1 MQLNYRILWFD
12 DQAQAIKPFVD
23 RVQSMIARLGFEPH
37 VDLRIITADVSEPLA
52 SLPPQTDVDLVLM
65 DYKLGGQHDGADLAQ
80 KLRVT
85 FRDTDFIFYS
95 SEPAAA
101 LRQLIFNKGI
111 DGVFCVS
118 RPNLSDR
125 ANGII
130 QGQLRRVLD
139 LNHMRGIVM
148 AATSDLDL
156 RIIDCLEVVQKILY
170 AGDQGAAG
178 YANEIAARISKS
190 MRSKADEIDDLG
202 KRGKLAKLLR
212 EPSFGALLRL
222 QLLQE
227 EISKLADKLG
237 EQHVVD
243 GLGKYHQEVIT
254 PRNDFAHRKAHVSD
268 GKLHLEGR
276 SDPLDHDSM
285 KALRLRL
292 LAHADNLRGLL
303 SSLHELAGAA
313 GEPALAKEIAKI
325 EAAVEEAA
333 EAVAGDATPCSPWSG
348 CPSGNA
354 A

>member
-1 MQLNYRILWFD
+1 MQLDYRILWFD

-23 RVQSMIARLGFEPH
+23 RVQSMIARLGFEPK
-37 VDLRIITADVSEPLA
+37 VDLRIITADVAEPLA
-52 SLPPQTDVDLVLM
+52 NLPPQAEVDLVLM

-95 SEPAAA
+95 SEPPAT
-101 LRQLIFNKGI
+101 LRQLIFDKGI

-118 RPNLSDR
+118 RQNLSDR

-156 RIIDCLEVVQKILY
+156 GMIDCLDVVQKILHVGDEAVAAY
-170 AGDQGAAG
+170 AG
-178 YANEIAARISKS
+178 EVAARISKS
-190 MRSKADEIDDLG
+190 MRSKADDIDELG
-202 KRGKLAKLLR
+202 KKGKIAKLLR

-227 EISKLADKLG
+227 EIAKLADKLG
-237 EQHVVD
+237 EQHVVE
-243 GLGKYHQEVIT
+243 GLGKYHEEVIT
-254 PRNDFAHRKAHVSD
+254 PRNDFAHRKAHVKD

-276 SDPLDHDSM
+276 SDPLDHNSM

-303 SSLHELAGAA
+303 SSLQELAGVA
-313 GEPALAKEIAKI
+313 GEPALAREIAKV

-333 EAVAGDATPCSPWSG
+333 EAAAGAPSQSPPG
-348 CPSGNA
+348 PG
-354 A
+354 